1 VEDIMK
7 RIPTPQ
13 ATWLVV
19 ALALAGCSSDE
30 TPVSGGGGWNQ
41 DSGEIS
47 GTMASQPDLVDDGQM
62 ESPEEQSL
70 DGGPEG
76 ALAAIR
82 PLRFWRHINNVERRF
97 EFAFADSDS
106 TGRPTT
112 AIVTV
117 HKYFQGTFNIAGVSV
132 DGGVSDTTRLLV
144 RKPFV
149 DHWVRR
155 VLLKRVPHPTAVDLA
170 SRRPMWRIAATT
182 GVRVHSERP
191 PVDAHV
197 SIRSLRIQSGD
208 LDTTI
213 TSTREFFRLRQI
225 LKLEAGAEVA
235 VTVTTDQPDDV
246 VVLLR
251 PGLRVRF
258 HANGDNTYSARFQL
272 PSDRTLGVRHFGV
285 NALDRETLYDDRAP
299 YNSQA
304 WIFPYVLAN
313 ELMAE
318 YRP

>member
-1 VEDIMK
+1 MH
-7 RIPTPQ
+7 RPQ
-13 ATWLVV
+13 HQPALAWLVV
-19 ALALAGCSSDE
+19 ALALAGCSRSE

-47 GTMASQPDLVDDGQM
+47 GTMASQPDLVDDGEM
-62 ESPEEQSL
+62 EHSDETMIENA
-70 DGGPEG
+70 PEG

-82 PLRFWRHINNVERRF
+82 PLRFWRHISRVDRRF

-117 HKYFQGTFNIAGVSV
+117 HKVFHGTFNIATSST
-132 DGGVSDTTRLLV
+132 SDDSSTLARRIV

-155 VLLKRVPHPTAVDLA
+155 VMLARVPDPGAVDLA
-170 SRRPMWRIAATT
+170 SRRPRWRIAATT
-182 GVRVHSERP
+182 GVRVQSERP
-191 PVDAHV
+191 PVDRHV
-197 SIRSLRIQSGD
+197 NILSLRLQSGD

-213 TSTREFFRLRQI
+213 TSPREFFRLRQI
-225 LKLEAGAEVA
+225 LKLEPGAHVA
-235 VTVTTDQPDDV
+235 VTVTTERPDDV

-251 PGLRVRF
+251 TGLRTRL
-258 HANGDNTYSARFQL
+258 HANGDNTYSGRFL
-272 PSDRTLGVRHFGV
+272 VPFDRGVRHFGV
-285 NALDRETLYDDRAP
+285 NALDHETLYDDAAP

-304 WIFPYVLAN
+304 WIFPYAIVS
-313 ELMAE
+313 ELLAE

>member
-1 VEDIMK
+1 MK
-7 RIPTPQ
+7 RFLTPK
-13 ATWLVV
+13 AAWLVV
-19 ALALAGCSSDE
+19 ALALAGCSNSE
-30 TPVSGGGGWNQ
+30 TPMSGGGGWNQ

-62 ESPEEQSL
+62 ESADEQTL
-70 DGGPEG
+70 EDGPEG

-82 PLRFWRHINNVERRF
+82 PLRFWRNIRHVERRF

-117 HKYFQGTFNIAGVSV
+117 HKYFHGTFNIAGVAV
-132 DGGVSDTTRLLV
+132 DDGVSDSTRLLV
-144 RKPFV
+144 RKPYV

-155 VLLKRVPHPTAVDLA
+155 VMLKRVPDPTAVDVA
-170 SRRPMWRIAATT
+170 SRRAMWRIAATT
-182 GVRVHSERP
+182 GVRVQSERP
-191 PVDAHV
+191 PVDPHV
-197 SIRSLRIQSGD
+197 SIKSLRIQSGA

-213 TSTREFFRLRQI
+213 TSTREFFRLRQM
-225 LKLEAGAEVA
+225 LKLEAGAEVV

-251 PGLRVRF
+251 PGIRARF
-258 HANGDNTYSARFQL
+258 HANGDNSYTARFL
-272 PSDRTLGVRHFGV
+272 APVDRAMGVRYFGV

-313 ELMAE
+313 ELVAE